1 MKYIEEDKKEKD
13 IIKIKSDLVLT
24 KKSTKNNLN
33 LSAFSINKKTLWK
46 IY

>member
-24 KKSTKNNLN
+24 KSTKNKGLN
-33 LSAFSINKKTLWK
+33 ET
-46 IY
+46 

>member
-24 KKSTKNNLN
+24 KKALRIKGWMKPKS
-33 LSAFSINKKTLWK
+33 
-46 IY
+46 

>member
-24 KKSTKNNLN
+24 KKSTKN
-33 LSAFSINKKTLWK
+33 KKNRNIQSYWCK
-46 IY
+46 ENRYI

>member
-24 KKSTKNNLN
+24 KKSTKNKGLN
-33 LSAFSINKKTLWK
+33 ET
-46 IY
+46 

>member
-24 KKSTKNNLN
+24 KKALRIKG
-33 LSAFSINKKTLWK
+33 LSAFSINKKILWK